1 MGNRSACLCDRFR
14 ARNVWA
20 LIASGHSQPLASRK
34 LTPRK
39 GCGVI
44 RVSPSWRP
52 RHRVAGLRS
61 MVCRRCDRTKVRD
74 LGYFRRQAR
83 RRVSVVTDG
92 LLAGRFEVCGL
103 DDNMLEH
110 RDEILTLD
118 HKFGHWCLSSWMIP
132 MPRPPSTAVEGGIV
146 RAFARIKMFEELM
159 INVRKAVT
167 SIIRLLQAYSAI
179 SDKFK
184 ITQG

>member
-1 MGNRSACLCDRFR
+1 
-14 ARNVWA
+14 
-20 LIASGHSQPLASRK
+20 
-34 LTPRK
+34 
-39 GCGVI
+39 
-44 RVSPSWRP
+44 
-52 RHRVAGLRS
+52 
-61 MVCRRCDRTKVRD
+61 
-74 LGYFRRQAR
+74 
-83 RRVSVVTDG
+83 
-92 LLAGRFEVCGL
+92 
-103 DDNMLEH
+103 MLEH

-118 HKFGHWCLSSWMIP
+118 HEFGHWCLSSWMIP

-167 SIIRLLQAYSAI
+167 SIIRLLQAYSVI